1 MRLRRF
7 EIIYAQW
14 YRPRFSQD
22 SFEMRNRLEYI
33 PVWLLANI
41 MRRLPRPLVR
51 ALCVAIAL
59 LIYLLHR
66 RLRRVGMRNL
76 DLAFP
81 AKSRKEKKRILR
93 GVFISLGRQL
103 AEFTLFPCYTKENV
117 SQTVVYEGF
126 QNFADAHARGKGV
139 VFLTGHFGGW
149 EISSFVHSLHGYPMN
164 IVVRPLDNPLLNALV
179 DDYRTL
185 HGNRSFSKQDYARGL
200 LKALRKGEII
210 GILMDTNITPPQ
222 GAFVDFFGLP
232 ACTATGIARV
242 ALHTDAAVVPAIC
255 IWDKS
260 LGKYRLCFEP
270 AIKLVR
276 TGNEEADAIA
286 NTAVFTKVIER
297 YARKYPEQWL
307 WVHRRW
313 KTRPPGEVPIY

>member
-1 MRLRRF
+1 
-7 EIIYAQW
+7 
-14 YRPRFSQD
+14 
-22 SFEMRNRLEYI
+22 MRNRLEYI

-51 ALCVAIAL
+51 ALCIAIAL

-93 GVFISLGRQL
+93 GVFISLGRLL
-103 AEFTLFPCYTKENV
+103 AEFTLFPRYTKENV
-117 SQTVVYEGF
+117 SRTVIYEGF
-126 QNFADAHARGKGV
+126 QNFAEAHARGKGV
-139 VFLTGHFGGW
+139 VFLTAHFGGW
-149 EISSFVHSLHGYPMN
+149 EISSFIHSLHGYPMN
-164 IVVRPLDNPLLNALV
+164 IVVRPLDNPLLNDLV
-179 DDYRTL
+179 DGYRTL

-210 GILMDTNITPPQ
+210 GILMDTNMTPPQ
-222 GAFVDFFGLP
+222 GAFVDFFGVP

-242 ALHTDAAVVPAIC
+242 ALHTDAAVVPAFC
-255 IWDKS
+255 VWDKP
-260 LGKYRLCFEP
+260 LGKYKMCFEP

-276 TGNEEADAIA
+276 SGDDEADAIA
-286 NTAVFTKVIER
+286 NTAAFTKVIER
-297 YARKYPEQWL
+297 YATKYPDQWL

-313 KTRPPGEVPIY
+313 KTRPPDEPPIY